1 MVEAQ
6 QFVEH
11 LLMQMDQAGG
21 LAGLALGFT
30 LGFTLGLITGL
41 IIVYDALAQA

>member
-6 QFVEH
+6 QFVEI

-30 LGFTLGLITGL
+30 LGLITGL
-41 IIVYDALAQA
+41 IVVYDALAQA

>member
-11 LLMQMDQAGG
+11 LLVQMDQAGG
-21 LAGLALGFT
+21 IAGLA

-41 IIVYDALAQA
+41 IIVYEALAQA

>member
-6 QFVEH
+6 QFVEI

-21 LAGLALGFT
+21 LAGLAMGFA
-30 LGFTLGLITGL
+30 LGLVTGIL
-41 IIVYDALAQA
+41 IFYQAAMKA

>member
-6 QFVEH
+6 QFVSS
-11 LLMQMDQAGG
+11 LLSETGQAEAFFC
-21 LAGLALGFT
+21 LA

-41 IIVYDALAQA
+41 IIVYDALTRA